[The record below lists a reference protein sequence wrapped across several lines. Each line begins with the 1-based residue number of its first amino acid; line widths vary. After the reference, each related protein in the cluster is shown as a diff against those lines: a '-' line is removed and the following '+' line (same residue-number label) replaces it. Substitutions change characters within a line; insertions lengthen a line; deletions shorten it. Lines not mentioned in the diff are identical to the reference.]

1 MIKRLLIVL
10 SARRGTAYF
19 DPRDGHF
26 YRYNATYSSYCCYN
40 RHICVHCTD
49 VSPWTGGMSCSSH
62 VGAVHPH
69 PPLTRVEVECLYLR
83 WRATLHLIQSPF
95 LEGGSSA
102 VRRVVVDHPRDWVLD
117 VSDPDIMIRSW
128 KSYISTVLE
137 GARARAPDIVRL
149 VRDTG
154 LVPCA
159 AFL

>member
-1 MIKRLLIVL
+1 
-10 SARRGTAYF
+10 
-19 DPRDGHF
+19 
-26 YRYNATYSSYCCYN
+26 
-40 RHICVHCTD
+40 
-49 VSPWTGGMSCSSH
+49 MSCSSH

-83 WRATLHLIQSPF
+83 WRTTLHLIQSPF

-159 AFL
+159 AFLQVILQERDYYCPLPPLRPVGMLLLLGVLAGSLTYFLFFMYRALCSPSRRSW